1 MGMASPREVRLFCPC
16 GQKMRVHPAVES
28 LPGRCVS
35 CHRKFWTPRLDELPP
50 DAEEVRLAD
59 HPEWERAPGERTR
72 PVPVPPKAQ
81 PVARQA
87 DPPPAAQPAA
97 QAAKPPVPPAAQSA
111 KPPVP
116 SAARV
121 REQTGERDASIRSEV
136 SDRTRSDAALPAV
149 PLDILEPLRRVASCV
164 ELVEM
169 RMREPAEGRTGPD
182 QATLESYRRILAS
195 IRERHEQRL
204 KSALFDATERLVAL
218 LEGTALATLKFRTGE
233 LSYDQF
239 YATVW
244 EHRARREALER
255 HRQNLRGWLA
265 CRDTLS
271 LGGPVAVTLDDIDL
285 ESSDLDLS
293 APTPVSDPLIPH
305 HVGRLGDALEAQ
317 DRAARRLR
325 ECRRMGA
332 DSALS
337 GAALAAAEL
346 VASADMARVRAEAA
360 FRRARLEE
368 MLRDFDADRAA
379 IEARLQLPADK
390 TDEDAARELRR
401 TLDDMRRLRGWIRA
415 ALDAKSAA
423 DLPLAQPT
431 LFRRLDSR
439 KAVAEVAVEALPAY
453 AAAVLLL
460 VLSVPLFSTATGG
473 GAYAPSGTAALAA
486 LVMAFASAV
495 VPVLRDRMVRGA
507 VLAGIL
513 AAQGLVWGTDLGMAS
528 GGTPALS
535 AWLAV
540 AMLAFAAGAA
550 ALAAVWWPER
560 PRELILTVSVSTV
573 VCAGAF
579 TAGGM
584 APADTPGPA
593 PVASTVSETLPS
605 PAPES
610 PAPPAPRPPE
620 VPATDPAPV
629 TAPVPPVAPPQE
641 TGEVPEP
648 VAGAVPAPEEP
659 PLTAPPAAPAPV
671 AEMTLRGVFHK
682 EGDPPRFRIT
692 LLLPSGRIREIDG
705 VLGDNIHAGWKAAE
719 YSSSMQKLTLSRSG
733 KMLVVKP
740 GETVELPEDGAG

>member
-1 MGMASPREVRLFCPC
+1 MGTASPREVRLFCSC

-59 HPEWERAPGERTR
+59 HPEWRRAPGERTR
-72 PVPVPPKAQ
+72 PVPPPPEAKPASA
-81 PVARQA
+81 PPA
-87 DPPPAAQPAA
+87 PPPA
-97 QAAKPPVPPAAQSA
+97 KPPL
-111 KPPVP
+111 PPVEP
-116 SAARV
+116 V
-121 REQTGERDASIRSEV
+121 REQTGPQDPSIRSEV
-136 SDRTRSDAALPAV
+136 AGRTRSDAALPAV

-164 ELVEM
+164 ELVEQ

-182 QATLESYRRILAS
+182 QATLESYRRILAG

-233 LSYDQF
+233 LSYDRF
-239 YATVW
+239 YAAVW
-244 EHRARREALER
+244 EFRARRESLER

-271 LGGPVAVTLDDIDL
+271 LGGPVAVSLDDIDL
-285 ESSDLDLS
+285 ESSDLDLT
-293 APTPVSDPLIPH
+293 APVPVADPLIPH
-305 HVGRLGDALEAQ
+305 HVGGLGEALEAQ

-332 DSALS
+332 DSGLS
-337 GAALAAAEL
+337 GAALAAAEQ
-346 VASADMARVRAEAA
+346 AAAADLARVRAEAA

-390 TDEDAARELRR
+390 TDEGAALELRR

-460 VLSVPLFSTATGG
+460 VLSVPLFSATPAGG
-473 GAYAPSGTAALAA
+473 GYVPSGTAALAA
-486 LVMAFASAV
+486 LVMAFTSAV
-495 VPVLRDRMVRGA
+495 APVLRDRMVRGA

-513 AAQGLVWGTDLGMAS
+513 AAQGLVWGADLGMAS

-535 AWLAV
+535 AWLA
-540 AMLAFAAGAA
+540 AALLAFAASAA
-550 ALAAVWWPER
+550 ALAAVWLPAR
-560 PRELILTVSVSTV
+560 PRELALAVAVSAVL
-573 VCAGAF
+573 CAGAF
-579 TAGGM
+579 TAGGL
-584 APADTPGPA
+584 APAKGAAPVPAAAAAGLPPGPA
-593 PVASTVSETLPS
+593 PANPFLPPPRAGET
-605 PAPES
+605 
-610 PAPPAPRPPE
+610 PPA
-620 VPATDPAPV
+620 DPAPV
-629 TAPVPPVAPPQE
+629 TPPVPPAEAPQEPQELPEAVPPAEEPPQVVAPP
-641 TGEVPEP
+641 PP
-648 VAGAVPAPEEP
+648 PAPV
-659 PLTAPPAAPAPV
+659 PV

-682 EGDPPRFRIT
+682 EGDPPRFRIM

-705 VLGDNIHAGWKAAE
+705 VLGDNIHAGWKASE
-719 YSSSMQKLTLSRSG
+719 YSSTMQKLTLSRNG
-733 KMLVVKP
+733 KLLVVKP
-740 GETVELPEDGAG
+740 GEMVELPEDVAD

>member
-1 MGMASPREVRLFCPC
+1 
-16 GQKMRVHPAVES
+16 MRVHPAVES

-35 CHRKFWTPRLDELPP
+35 CHRKFWTPRLDEVPP

-59 HPEWERAPGERTR
+59 HPEWQRAPGERTR
-72 PVPVPPKAQ
+72 PVSPPPEAKPA
-81 PVARQA
+81 ARQA
-87 DPPPAAQPAA
+87 DPPAAPQP
-97 QAAKPPVPPAAQSA
+97 AKPPVPPAE
-111 KPPVP
+111 
-116 SAARV
+116 RV
-121 REQTGERDASIRSEV
+121 REQAGSRDPLIRSEV

-169 RMREPAEGRTGPD
+169 RMREPEEGRTGPD

-239 YATVW
+239 YTTVW
-244 EHRARREALER
+244 ESRARREALER

-285 ESSDLDLS
+285 ESSDLNLS
-293 APTPVSDPLIPH
+293 APVPVSDPLIPH

-325 ECRRMGA
+325 ECRRMGD
-332 DSALS
+332 DSGLS
-337 GAALAAAEL
+337 GAALAAAEQS
-346 VASADMARVRAEAA
+346 AAADMARVRAEVA
-360 FRRARLEE
+360 FRRARLGE

-379 IEARLQLPADK
+379 IEARLQLPAEK

-401 TLDDMRRLRGWIRA
+401 SLDDMRRLRGWIQA
-415 ALDAKSAA
+415 ALDAKSTA
-423 DLPLAQPT
+423 DLPMAQPT

-439 KAVAEVAVEALPAY
+439 KAVTEVAVEALPAY

-460 VLSVPLFSTATGG
+460 VLSLPLFSTTAGG

-495 VPVLRDRMVRGA
+495 VPVLRNRMVRGA
-507 VLAGIL
+507 VLAGLL
-513 AAQGLVWGTDLGMAS
+513 AAQGLVWGADLGMAS
-528 GGTPALS
+528 GGAPAFSGWVLAALLS
-535 AWLAV
+535 
-540 AMLAFAAGAA
+540 FASGAA

-560 PRELILTVSVSTV
+560 PRELILTVAVSAV

-584 APADTPGPA
+584 APAHTAGPA
-593 PVASTVSETLPS
+593 PVASTVAETLPS

-629 TAPVPPVAPPQE
+629 TAPVPPAAPPQE

-648 VAGAVPAPEEP
+648 VAGVVPAPEEP